1 MMFVTKV
8 VITFDVYL
16 NFGLDVT
23 ILSGVCFNNLQ
34 ERKKHLCKSDMVY
47 NSWGSI
53 IFYLLTLRNER
64 K

>member
-23 ILSGVCFNNLQ
+23 ILSGVCFDNLQ
-34 ERKKHLCKSDMVY
+34 ERKNTSVSQTWYITVGDRSY
-47 NSWGSI
+47 
-53 IFYLLTLRNER
+53 FTY
-64 K
+64 